1 MRSLLTDQQ
10 TEEPFHFAEVPLPPF
25 LEYAEPFIAPLPN
38 QQHQE
43 SILTQIRLL
52 GASVEE
58 LSLVSAHWFYLIIY
72 DHPVLRYF
80 EPVLDMITLGM
91 LQCLMDGWFQLEA
104 FELSRTLTPLRG
116 NC

>member
-43 SILTQIRLL
+43 SLLTQIRLL
-52 GASVEE
+52 GTSVRGVVSRQC
-58 LSLVSAHWFYLIIY
+58 SLVLF
-72 DHPVLRYF
+72 D
-80 EPVLDMITLGM
+80 
-91 LQCLMDGWFQLEA
+91 
-104 FELSRTLTPLRG
+104 
-116 NC
+116 